1 MTTVVIKKI
10 GSETIWLEDE
20 ITNPYLAVIG
30 ALCVLNVVA
39 SLSLG
44 FVNMDSHIWTIGW
57 LWGSIFIY
65 IIGVACLCGMGYPSY
80 VVFGDKG
87 LFDGETIIKTD
98 DPERD
103 QKEICRAAKKIEEK
117 LWEYENHRR
126 ELERIAG
133 KCKSTTHD

>member
-1 MTTVVIKKI
+1 MTAVVIKKI
-10 GSETIWLEDE
+10 GSETIWLKDK
-20 ITNPYLAVIG
+20 ITNPYWMVIY
-30 ALCVLNVVA
+30 ALCLLNVVA

-44 FVNMDSHIWTIGW
+44 FVNMNSPIWAIGW
-57 LWGSIFIY
+57 TGGALFIF
-65 IIGVACLCGMGYPSY
+65 IIGVACLYGMGYPSY
-80 VVFGDKG
+80 VLFGDKG

-133 KCKSTTHD
+133 KCK